1 MEKGK
6 VYVYAEKVTNEETVK
21 YYGYAVM
28 PLQQRLLGVVDA
40 NGKVRNS
47 KVAGIDEKFVVQT
60 SFVAINIDDCEEFLT
75 FSTTDEYFVEKVT
88 EHEIKFDDFEAFEA
102 AGRLEN
108 YKAIYC

>member
-6 VYVYAEKVTNEETVK
+6 VYVYAEKVMNEETVK

-28 PLQQRLLGVVDA
+28 PVKQRLLGVVDA

-60 SFVAINIDDCEEFLT
+60 SFVAINIDDCEEFT
-75 FSTTDEYFVEKVT
+75 FSTTDEYFVEKLT
-88 EHEIKFDDFEAFEA
+88 ERAIEFDDFEAFEA
-102 AGRLEN
+102 ASKLMK
-108 YKAIYC
+108 YKALYC